1 MPQSQNNRDLHG
13 NVPDRS
19 RTALLLVDVINDLD
33 FPGNEEVVKISK
45 TLGKNI
51 LALKKRCAHA
61 GIPAI
66 YVADNRGRWQSDST
80 NVVKTAMRPAMPGR
94 ELTRI
99 LKPGPRD
106 YIVLKPRHSAFYATP
121 LQTILEYLGAKT
133 LIITGLATE
142 SCVML
147 AAGEAFVL
155 DYQIIVPYDC
165 VAGLNAAMHSNAL
178 RLMEENLHAN
188 IRPWKDL
195 NLRSLVNRAQPK

>member
-1 MPQSQNNRDLHG
+1 MPQSQNNKDLHG

-45 TLGKNI
+45 TLGKSI
-51 LALKKRCAHA
+51 LALKKRCTRA
-61 GIPAI
+61 GVPVI

-80 NVVKTAMRPAMPGR
+80 SVVKAAMRRRMPGR
-94 ELTRI
+94 VLTRI
-99 LKPGPRD
+99 LNPGPND

-133 LIITGLATE
+133 LIIAGLATE

-155 DYQIIVPYDC
+155 DYQIIVPCDC
-165 VAGLNAAMHSNAL
+165 VAGLNMSMHSNAL
-178 RLMEENLHAN
+178 RLMEDNLHAD

-195 NLRSLVNRAQPK
+195 NLRSLKSRTHR